1 MDFVTQLITGHK
13 IPIGYWLNAAM
24 NALKDRAGAFFDWVS
39 DTLSGLIDHTVSA
52 LAGLPPLVFLQSR
65 LRPCPSPS
73 GDRGG
78 SPPSPSSPSSFILN
92 QGYWSDTVTTLVIT
106 FYATLASMAIGVPI
120 GIAAGHRTWLAK
132 ALRPVLD
139 LMQTLPTFVYL
150 IPMLSLF
157 GLGVVP
163 GIIATVIFA
172 VPAPV
177 RMTQLGIAS
186 VPLALREAGEAF
198 GATRWQLLTR
208 VELPHAAPAIMEG
221 LTQSIMLALSMSVIA
236 TMVGSGGLGVPVLR
250 SLNQVRPGDG
260 LRGRARDRLGRGPAR
275 PDLPASGESRG
286 PAR

>member
-1 MDFVTQLITGHK
+1 MNFVTQVITGHK

-24 NALKDRAGAFFDWVS
+24 NALKDRAGSFFDWVS

-52 LAGLPPLVFLQSR
+52 LAGLPPLVFCVAVAALSFA
-65 LRPCPSPS
+65 LRRSW
-73 GDRGG
+73 GLAAFAFLALV
-78 SPPSPSSPSSFILN
+78 FILN
-92 QGYWSDTVTTLVIT
+92 QGYWSETVTTLVIT

-120 GIAAGHRTWLAK
+120 GIAAGHRNWLAK

-250 SLNQVRPGDG
+250 SLNQVRPAMGFEAG
-260 LRGRARDRLGRGPAR
+260 LAIVLVAVLLDRIFRRPAR
-275 PDLPASGESRG
+275 AAV
-286 PAR
+286 AR